1 MMKKLV
7 RTLTALMLF
16 TLALNGAIWAQSFD
30 HKVRAEIPFSFYAGD
45 KILPAGTYTFGF
57 NMENHYLMI
66 VNNRNADGALLMGLP
81 SDAGKYSSPVLIF
94 HANGEEAYTLES
106 LKGADFGL
114 SFNSKKTLSRVA
126 TDRTGSSTTS
136 ITSAP

>member
-16 TLALNGAIWAQSFD
+16 TLALNGIVWAQSFD

-66 VNNRNADGALLMGLP
+66 VNSRSADGALLMGFP
-81 SDAGKYSSPVLIF
+81 SDSRQYSSPVLIF
-94 HANGEEAYTLES
+94 RATGEEAYRLES
-106 LKGADFGL
+106 LEGADFGL
-114 SFNSKKTLSRVA
+114 SFKSKKTMPQVA
-126 TDRTGSSTTS
+126 TDRTGSSTMS
-136 ITSAP
+136 ITTAP